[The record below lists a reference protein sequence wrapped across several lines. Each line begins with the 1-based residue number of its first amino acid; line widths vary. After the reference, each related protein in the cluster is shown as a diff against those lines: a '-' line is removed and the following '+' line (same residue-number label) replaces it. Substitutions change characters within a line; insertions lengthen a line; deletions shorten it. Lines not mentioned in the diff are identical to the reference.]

1 MLTQMDHLT
10 AKPTSRPIR
19 CGASLLYI
27 VVLLLALGS
36 GSANA
41 ADADKVSFRETPA
54 AAHYHNALALIES
67 REYTSSLA
75 LLRRIQAYYPGFEQL
90 SSVQTRIAVLQE
102 ADNADH
108 VLGHYLSALDKR
120 DAGDIDGA
128 ISALDFILQQYKD
141 SSLQDDALYLKA
153 YVQIMDRYDFSAARI
168 TIATLQQA
176 FPESSYQDSVEY
188 LDAIALEQLG
198 QTAQAR
204 LALEALRDKHTALS
218 LPFGISWPEGNVL
231 SRYWYDRADR
241 RLDIIDQRGASASQM
256 RSKQVDDSGTLRID
270 VNVDGVD
277 LAYELSPSPLTTQT
291 AWLDGVLQDR
301 LPPAAGVFVGK
312 VVGDDASWVRAVIVD
327 DTISGVAFAFGQIYT
342 MQPGTLIGTL
352 DYYQPRSSRTRSASR
367 PDSVSTEAEV
377 KLDSIQAPPELGA
390 AIKYRAATKA
400 SDLRVVPVSIVID
413 AEFDRYHGGNGLVVS
428 LNQLNVADGIYRQ
441 FGLALAVDEVQV
453 FGDSDSNPMLQ
464 APATLENYLN
474 SFRDYRQTH
483 RNLFSSSALT
493 YLFTGK
499 QRTDPTLGL
508 AWIDTLCRTDGYD
521 VGIITPS
528 AIGDV
533 LLTHELGHSLGSQ
546 HDSDTSCSTDSTK
559 IMWPHISSRTN
570 VEFSSCSQTSLS
582 GARSKSCL
590 VDAVDMALGA
600 HSAHSG
606 VRFELANLDSTVAMD
621 ATLVIEVSEAGLI
634 GLPAGCNAMSPTS
647 AQCAV
652 SALQPGETRDV
663 VVPINDAR
671 NHADAVVTAQ
681 LSPVGTQD
689 FTPANNVATYSVG
702 EQSST
707 SEHLILSEAV
717 PLSSDNTTQAIDT
730 PAAAK
735 SGSLSWKALL
745 VLLLF
750 VAGLSQTRR
759 LSHRG

>member
-1 MLTQMDHLT
+1 MP
-10 AKPTSRPIR
+10 A
-19 CGASLLYI
+19 LLF
-27 VVLLLALGS
+27 LLALVS
-36 GSANA
+36 GSAYATQN
-41 ADADKVSFRETPA
+41 DKASFRETPA
-54 AAHYHNALALIES
+54 AAHYDNALALIES

-102 ADNADH
+102 ADGADN
-108 VLGHYLSALDKR
+108 VLGHYLNALDKR
-120 DAGDIDGA
+120 DAGDVDGA
-128 ISALDFILQQYKD
+128 VSALDFILQQYKD

-153 YVQIMDRYDFSAARI
+153 YVQIMDRYDFNAARK
-168 TIATLQQA
+168 TIATLQQTY
-176 FPESSYQDSVEY
+176 PDSSYQDSVDY

-204 LALEALRDKHTALS
+204 QALEALRDKHTALS
-218 LPFGISWPEGNVL
+218 LPFGFSWPEGNVL

-241 RLDIIDQRGASASQM
+241 RIDIIDQRGATASQM
-256 RSKQVDDSGTLRID
+256 RTKQVDDSGTLRID

-277 LAYELSPSPLTTQT
+277 LAYELSPSPLTNKT

-312 VVGDDASWVRAVIVD
+312 VVGDDDSWVRAVIVEN
-327 DTISGVAFAFGQIYT
+327 TISGVAFAFGQTYT

-367 PDSVSTEAEV
+367 PDSISTEAEV

-390 AIKYRAATKA
+390 ALRYRTASKP

-441 FGLALAVDEVQV
+441 FGIALAVDEVQV
-453 FGDSDSNPMLQ
+453 FGDSDANPMLQ

-474 SFRDYRQTH
+474 SFRDYRQSH
-483 RNLFSSSALT
+483 RTLFSGSALT

-546 HDSDTSCSTDSTK
+546 HDSDTSCSADSSK

-570 VEFSSCSQTSLS
+570 VEFSTCSQTSLA

-590 VDAVDMALGA
+590 VDAIDMALGA
-600 HSAHSG
+600 YSADG
-606 VRFELANLDSTVAMD
+606 GIRFELANLDSSVAKD

-647 AQCAV
+647 AQCAINQ
-652 SALQPGETRDV
+652 LQAGERRDV
-663 VVPINDAR
+663 IVSINDAQ

-681 LSPVGTQD
+681 LSPTGTQD
-689 FTPANNVATYSVG
+689 FTPENNVATYSVG

-707 SEHLILSEAV
+707 NEHLIFAEAV
-717 PLSSDNTTQAIDT
+717 PLSSDTDAQAIDA

-735 SGSLSWKALL
+735 SGALSWKALC
-745 VLLLF
+745 VLLVF
-750 VAGLSQTRR
+750 VLLNGVTR
-759 LSHRG
+759 LSRGRSKV